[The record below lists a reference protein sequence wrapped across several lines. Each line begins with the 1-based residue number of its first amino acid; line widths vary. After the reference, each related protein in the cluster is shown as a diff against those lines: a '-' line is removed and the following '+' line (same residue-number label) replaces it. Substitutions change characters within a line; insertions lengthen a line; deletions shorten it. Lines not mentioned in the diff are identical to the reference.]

1 LSAPTGVELYKNIG
15 GAKDKPFLSPASR
28 LKFDGKVIKVVW
40 VECGGE
46 IMAVLAYILFKV
58 NSGTEREVC
67 HKLVGFDE
75 IIQADIVFGEY
86 DVLAKIETE
95 DLAMLEEFVSQKVR
109 NVPNV
114 LVTSTMIISRE
125 YRGKN
130 NRKETK

>member
-1 LSAPTGVELYKNIG
+1 
-15 GAKDKPFLSPASR
+15 
-28 LKFDGKVIKVVW
+28 
-40 VECGGE
+40 
-46 IMAVLAYILFKV
+46 MAVLAYILFKV

-67 HKLVGFDE
+67 QKLVGFDE

-109 NVPNV
+109 NVSNV